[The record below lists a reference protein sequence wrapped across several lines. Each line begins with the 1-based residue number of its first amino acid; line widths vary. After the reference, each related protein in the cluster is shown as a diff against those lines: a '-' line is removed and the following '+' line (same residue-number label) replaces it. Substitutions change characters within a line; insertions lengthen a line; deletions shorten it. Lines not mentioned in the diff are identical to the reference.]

1 MTEAEKIL
9 QQRRTLCIS
18 NFLRAQLKYNK
29 PHFCWYPEQ
38 SSPQHWELPV
48 AIYCYNWYATLK
60 DDTAHRS
67 KVCLRWRWGAQ
78 AEPVVSYRPI
88 HRSIQSSS
96 AGGAE
101 SHLIDL
107 QSSAADRWLQA
118 VIKNVK
124 TRICVPSLQQEQEG
138 NRDNLSCHIFKFTVS
153 GFTVSTGTEHTH
165 ILLRYEC
172 NPSLCVPDSAL
183 SEHRKLMHETASTL
197 SRSGRH
203 RRSFN

>member
-67 KVCLRWRWGAQ
+67 KRAKECCSVVLRGPGCSLGEMRATSK
-78 AEPVVSYRPI
+78 ADIFVFFCTDLI
-88 HRSIQSSS
+88 
-96 AGGAE
+96 GAE
-101 SHLIDL
+101 MWHS
-107 QSSAADRWLQA
+107 
-118 VIKNVK
+118 V
-124 TRICVPSLQQEQEG
+124 
-138 NRDNLSCHIFKFTVS
+138 FTLEMGS
-153 GFTVSTGTEHTH
+153 
-165 ILLRYEC
+165 
-172 NPSLCVPDSAL
+172 
-183 SEHRKLMHETASTL
+183 
-197 SRSGRH
+197 SGRASCLIQTH
-203 RRSFN
+203 SQKHPIQFCRRSWIPPYRSPKQCCWSMAAGCH